1 MKLDRGTTEA
11 REVFP
16 STGSMMLKSRLFTRD
31 TTPAISNPRLL
42 KRYLFVFFATF
53 IAVIFAVITINTIQ
67 QFDDIT
73 LLVNA
78 RLGLPVAQ
86 RAAASIDGDAFEKLT
101 KTLDPHDPFYEAT
114 RRKLLRIKQESGCKY
129 LYTMAPYTTT
139 VHRFIIDGSAE
150 PDEDGFSPLGS
161 EEPLSDYD
169 DSYLRTYTTREP
181 QFSRA
186 KIQHWGMVISTFV
199 PIFNSSGAMVGVVGC
214 DFEATSIY
222 NQIQNH
228 FLRQVLF
235 LFIFLV
241 VVFFLYR
248 LLLNAVMRQNLAL
261 QEMNQHAM
269 AAANAKSAFLART
282 SHEIRTPMNAII
294 GMSELAQR
302 ERCPPEA
309 QEYIAGIRNAGKNLL
324 GVINDILDFAGIES
338 GTLPIHPAPY
348 ETASLLYDVL
358 TVTRAR
364 AEEKFLAVRADLS
377 PDIPRS
383 MVGDAGRIRQILL
396 NLLSN
401 AVKYTDEGF
410 VKLSVHAAP
419 GAGDEVRLTCVV
431 EDSGIGIRP
440 EDMPRLFGEFVRIDE
455 KRHIGIGGAGLGL
468 SIARS
473 LCRAMGGDVAV
484 RSEYGKGSVFT
495 AELTQT
501 AHDRQPMGDIT
512 GMKVK
517 RMERRRIG
525 FSAPEAELLVVD
537 DLPANLLVAEGLLAR
552 YRARVTTCA
561 NGREAVDLVRTRPF
575 DLVLMD
581 HMMPVMDGV
590 EATRA
595 IRALDEERCRTMP
608 VIALT
613 AADAP
618 DIREMF
624 SANGFNDFLSKP
636 VTSAG
641 LDALLRRWIPAAKR
655 SEAPDDASGCA
666 DEEPLPPR
674 TPRDRSG
681 QGRDALPLCP
691 ERQDD
696 AGRRQ
701 SSASGREHGGAF
713 SLSAVPRTEFPPGE
727 DTEYLP
733 RIEGVDT
740 ALGLARIGGSHSLY
754 LRLLAVFRT
763 DAEACLARIAEEPG
777 ETAAHTTGE
786 ARPAQAS
793 PDRSTQN
800 AAASFDT
807 SGKPRSE
814 QTAPDRAGQDAAAS
828 LRAFTT
834 QVHAVKSALANIGAE
849 ALSKEAALL
858 EKAGKEACMSLIR
871 EKLPAFREELAA
883 LAARVGAALAPKPSP
898 ATDVAERLDP
908 LVAECLEQ
916 VRDALRAKDVEA
928 TDAAL
933 TRLQALPLP
942 AGLRDAVSE
951 TADCIL
957 TADFD
962 NATDTV
968 NAALGRLR
976 RGQSS
981 AGGDAHAQR
990 H

>member
-1 MKLDRGTTEA
+1 
-11 REVFP
+11 
-16 STGSMMLKSRLFTRD
+16 MMLKSRLLTRD
-31 TTPAISNPRLL
+31 ATPAISNPRLL

-86 RAAASIDGDAFEKLT
+86 RAAAVIDGDAFEKLT

-161 EEPLSDYD
+161 EESLSDYD
-169 DSYLRTYTTREP
+169 DSYLRTYATREP
-181 QFSRA
+181 QFSRTNL
-186 KIQHWGMVISTFV
+186 QHWGMVISTFV
-199 PIFNSSGAMVGVVGC
+199 PVFNSSGAMVGVVGC
-214 DFEATSIY
+214 DFEATSIH
-222 NQIQNH
+222 NKIETH
-228 FLRQVLF
+228 LLRQILF

-261 QEMNQHAM
+261 QEMNQHAT

-358 TVTRAR
+358 SVTRAR
-364 AEEKFLAVRADLS
+364 AEEKSLAVRADLS

-410 VKLSVHAAP
+410 VKLSVHTAP
-419 GAGDEVRLTCVV
+419 CAGDEVRLTCVV

-473 LCRAMGGDVAV
+473 LCRAMGGDVSV
-484 RSEYGKGSVFT
+484 RSEYGRGSVFT

-501 AHDRQPMGDIT
+501 VHDRQPMGDIT

-517 RMERRRIG
+517 RMERRRTG

-537 DLPANLLVAEGLLAR
+537 DLPANLLAAEGLLAR

-636 VTSAG
+636 VTTAD

-655 SEAPDDASGCA
+655 SEAPGDAGYA
-666 DEEPLPPR
+666 DEEPLSPR

-681 QGRDALPLCP
+681 QGRDAFPPCP

-713 SLSAVPRTEFPPGE
+713 PPSAVPRTDSPPGE
-727 DTEYLP
+727 GTEYLP
-733 RIEGVDT
+733 RIEDVDPGSPVVLGGKESLPRIEGVDA

-763 DAEACLARIAEEPG
+763 DAEACLARLAEEPG
-777 ETAAHTTGE
+777 ETAAHTTGG
-786 ARPAQAS
+786 ACPAQAS
-793 PDRSTQN
+793 PDRSTRN

-807 SGKPRSE
+807 SRKPCSG
-814 QTAPDRAGQDAAAS
+814 QTASDRTGQDAAAS

-834 QVHAVKSALANIGAE
+834 QVHAVKSALANIGAD

-858 EKAGKEACMSLIR
+858 EKAGKEADMSLIR

-883 LAARVGAALAPKPSP
+883 LAARVGAALAPEP
-898 ATDVAERLDP
+898 APAADAAECLDP
-908 LVAECLEQ
+908 LVAENLEQ
-916 VRDALRAKDVEA
+916 ARDALLAKDIDA
-928 TDAAL
+928 ADAAL
-933 TRLQALPLP
+933 TRLQALPLS

-951 TADCIL
+951 TADYIL

-962 NATDTV
+962 NAADTV
-968 NAALGRLR
+968 NAVLGRLR

-981 AGGDAHAQR
+981 AGGDTHAQR